1 MYTVV
6 RSVRENSNE
15 KNKGEE
21 GGKKR
26 RKREREGKK
35 KEPKCCSNNTS
46 LYSFRTEP
54 AVGFTHEIM
63 RGVETR

>member
-15 KNKGEE
+15 KNKGEG
-21 GGKKR
+21 GGKK
-26 RKREREGKK
+26 KEGKEGEGEK

-46 LYSFRTEP
+46 LYSFRIEP